1 MTNTGD
7 KKTNSSH
14 ASDSSTTATAA
25 QGENMGTDNVSQFKQ
40 DDTTKKT
47 EVKKSEL
54 ELANEEVAKWKNEF
68 LYLKAEFENYKRNA
82 LKERSDLLKF
92 GAERIARDVL
102 EVMDNFERALQVKI
116 SAETLQTFKVGVEM
130 TAKELKEVLSKHGIQ
145 EVPSEGQSFNPA
157 HHEAI
162 SSEPS
167 STTQPGFITRVFKKP
182 YKLHDKIIRTGQVVV
197 ATAPTTSTTTGD
209 N

>member
-1 MTNTGD
+1 MSDAED
-7 KKTNSSH
+7 KKNE
-14 ASDSSTTATAA
+14 
-25 QGENMGTDNVSQFKQ
+25 ENVTPI
-40 DDTTKKT
+40 
-47 EVKKSEL
+47 KSEL
-54 ELANEEVAKWKNEF
+54 ELSQEETSKWKNEF

-116 SAETLQTFKVGVEM
+116 TPETLNTFKVGVEM
-130 TAKELKEVLSKHGIQ
+130 TAKELKEVLNKHGIQ
-145 EVPSEGQSFNPA
+145 EVPSEGQPFNPS

-167 STTQPGFITRVFKKP
+167 ATIQAGHIARVFKKP
-182 YKLHDKIIRTGQVVV
+182 YKLHDKIIRTGQVIV
-197 ATAPTTSTTTGD
+197 ATAPAAPTTGEA
-209 N
+209 